1 MGTVGIV
8 VLGAVVLLL
17 VWTVAVYN
25 RLVTLR
31 NRFRNA
37 FAQIDVQLQRRHD
50 LIPNVVEAVR
60 GYAKHERETLDEVVR
75 ARGEAASALQRAA
88 ADPTD
93 AGAVVA
99 LSAAEGNL
107 VGRLG
112 RLFGL
117 SEAYPDLKAS
127 TSFQLLMEELTSTEN
142 RVAFARQAF
151 NDSVMTYNTAREV
164 FPSNL
169 VAGTLSFAPAA
180 LFEIGDAGAR
190 AAPRVSL
197 G

>member
-1 MGTVGIV
+1 MFGF
-8 VLGAVVLLL
+8 LVLLG
-17 VWTVAVYN
+17 VAAAVLFFGITIYN

-93 AGAVVA
+93 AGAIVA

-107 VGRLG
+107 LGRLG

-117 SEAYPDLKAS
+117 GEAYPDLKANRPRSSCSWRSSPRPRTGSPSPARRS
-127 TSFQLLMEELTSTEN
+127 TTRS
-142 RVAFARQAF
+142 
-151 NDSVMTYNTAREV
+151 
-164 FPSNL
+164 
-169 VAGTLSFAPAA
+169 
-180 LFEIGDAGAR
+180 
-190 AAPRVSL
+190 
-197 G
+197 